1 MLSPILQVSNC
12 MKIRANLRANPC
24 FLLSRS
30 DLPIAEME
38 FWLAAHWAPGLSAPN
53 FTKSSRFQ
61 KN

>member
-12 MKIRANLRANPC
+12 MKIRANPC
-24 FLLSRS
+24 LFLSRS